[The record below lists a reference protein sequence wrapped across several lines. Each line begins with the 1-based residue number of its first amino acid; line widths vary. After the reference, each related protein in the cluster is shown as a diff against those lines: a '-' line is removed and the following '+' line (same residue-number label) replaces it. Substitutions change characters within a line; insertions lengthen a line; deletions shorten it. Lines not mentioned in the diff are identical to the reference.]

1 MTSLWIALGVLHVTS
16 IGFALLALMRLY
28 HYIKRYRFDESKY
41 TLLFGFIHL
50 HWIAGVYAMLVLGWV
65 AVNLVIFTRV

>member
-16 IGFALLALMRLY
+16 IGFALIVLMRLY

-50 HWIAGVYAMLVLGWV
+50 HWIAGAYVMLVLGWV
-65 AVNLVIFTRV
+65 AVSLLIFTRI

>member
-1 MTSLWIALGVLHVTS
+1 MTSLWIVFGLLHVSS
-16 IGFALLALMRLY
+16 IGFVLLALLRLF

-50 HWIAGVYAMLVLGWV
+50 HWIATVYVALTIGWV
-65 AVNLVIFTRV
+65 AMSYLVFIRL